1 MALYVSAGARR
12 RRAIIAA
19 LVTGLIALAL
29 GWVIGRQ
36 QVPSIGER
44 VTQVQADAND
54 IATGIERL
62 DIEYEQVLT
71 GTGDTVDAGVIAP
84 LDGLRDQLIDTM
96 DRAPWLAQAQRSAL
110 LDQLAEIEASAKRS
124 VPLADFRTL
133 LIDAGASVR
142 ATFGVAATSA
152 A

>member
-54 IATGIERL
+54 VATGIERL

-133 LIDAGASVR
+133 LTDAGTSVR